1 MKVLVFFLL
10 ISSLFARDVIQKDG
24 YCSINWTKG
33 YLVCSGTSEEGQS
46 EYAATLSAKVIA
58 QRNMLEFVKGV
69 RIDSTTTIKDGM
81 LQSDI
86 IKASVKWIIRGARVV
101 NIQYEKEKRRATV
114 QIKVSLYKD
123 ILNAILNP
131 KIASNDINILQK
143 FLSIFLLHAGEYNY
157 EDLKTLKKL
166 LQDFKQANNKEAEIF
181 LDKLIKTIQNNK
193 FTGVVIDASQVNNFD
208 LAMIPKI
215 RTSDGKEIYPK
226 KFLTKESL
234 IEKNGPVS
242 YEIGLKDAIKNKRVY
257 NKPVFLKA
265 NKVYGKRYSDLVL
278 DKKSSNL
285 LNNIDKTLFKEAK
298 IVILVGEWELY

>member
-1 MKVLVFFLL
+1 MKILVFFLL

-86 IKASVKWIIRGARVV
+86 IKASVKGIIRGARVI

-131 KIASNDINILQK
+131 KIASNNILQK
-143 FLSIFLLHAGEYNY
+143 FLSIFLLHAGEYDY

-166 LQDFKQANNKEAEIF
+166 LEDFKQANNKEAEMF
-181 LDKLIKTIQNNK
+181 VGKLIKAIESNK
-193 FTGVVIDASQVNNFD
+193 FTGVVIDASNINNFD

-242 YEIGLKDAIKNKRVY
+242 YEIGLEDAIKNKRVY
-257 NKPVFLKA
+257 NKPIFLKA
-265 NKVYGKRYSDLVL
+265 TKVYGKRYSDLVL

-285 LNNIDKTLFKEAK
+285 LKNVDKTLFKEAK
-298 IVILVGEWELY
+298 IVILVGE

>member
-1 MKVLVFFLL
+1 MKILVFFLL
-10 ISSLFARDVIQKDG
+10 ISSLFGRDVIQKDG
-24 YCSINWTKG
+24 YCSINWTKA

-86 IKASVKWIIRGARVV
+86 IKASVKGVIKGARVI
-101 NIQYEKEKRRATV
+101 NIVYDKNKKRATV

-131 KIASNDINILQK
+131 KIASNNILQK

-166 LQDFKQANNKEAEIF
+166 FQDFKQANNKEAEMFIG
-181 LDKLIKTIQNNK
+181 KLIKAIESNK
-193 FTGVVIDASQVNNFD
+193 FTGVVIDASKINNFD

-215 RTSDGKEIYPK
+215 RTHDGKEIYPK

-234 IEKNGPVS
+234 VEKNGPVS
-242 YEIGLKDAIKNKRVY
+242 YEIGLEDAIKNKRVY
-257 NKPVFLKA
+257 NKPIFLKA
-265 NKVYGKRYSDLVL
+265 TKVYGKRYSDLVL
-278 DKKSSNL
+278 DKKSSNIL
-285 LNNIDKTLFKEAK
+285 KNIDKTLFKEAK
-298 IVILVGEWELY
+298 IVILVGE